1 MPLTSQEK
9 AELFACAEQA
19 MHRAYSPYSNFSVGA
34 AVRCADGTLFGG
46 CNIEN
51 ASYGATICAERSAL
65 AAAVSAGKRDFTDI
79 AIISSGAEL
88 SYPCGICLQ
97 VISELAPQASIHLF
111 KKGGDEKT
119 LAAKEVLPLAFHLN
133 DCT

>member
-1 MPLTSQEK
+1 MDDK
-9 AELFACAEQA
+9 ELIRLAYQTRE
-19 MHRAYSPYSNFSVGA
+19 RAYAPYSNFLVGA
-34 AVRCADGTLFGG
+34 ALETQDGKVYLG

-119 LAAKEVLPLAFHLN
+119 LAAKEVLPFAFHLN